1 MKYLFL
7 DTETGGIGLDKSLLT
22 ASFILTDEDF
32 NELDVL
38 DLFVKPDDKIYHCTA
53 EALSINNINLIKH
66 DKIAITHKEAA
77 KILYDFLKKWSNGG
91 KEKLIVVGKNV
102 YFDLTH
108 IWDKL
113 ISRGTWETFV
123 SYQIVD
129 LTTVWKMLEICGK
142 VAVLS
147 KTSLSN
153 LAEYFNINFPSSIQH
168 TSKSDT
174 EITLHI
180 YKRCLEL
187 LRDINPSS
195 YIIIKGVNAN

>member
-22 ASFILTDEDF
+22 ASFILADE
-32 NELDVL
+32 NLNILDNL
-38 DLFVKPDDKIYHCTA
+38 DISLKPDDKTYHCSA
-53 EALSINNINLIKH
+53 EALSINKINLVEH
-66 DKIAITHKEAA
+66 DKESITYKEA
-77 KILYDFLKKWSNGG
+77 KTILYNHLNKWSNNG

-153 LAEYFNINFPSSIQH
+153 LAEYFNINFPDSIQH
-168 TSKSDT
+168 TSRNDT
-174 EITLHI
+174 EITLRV
-180 YKRCLEL
+180 YKKCLEL
-187 LRDINPSS
+187 L
-195 YIIIKGVNAN
+195 